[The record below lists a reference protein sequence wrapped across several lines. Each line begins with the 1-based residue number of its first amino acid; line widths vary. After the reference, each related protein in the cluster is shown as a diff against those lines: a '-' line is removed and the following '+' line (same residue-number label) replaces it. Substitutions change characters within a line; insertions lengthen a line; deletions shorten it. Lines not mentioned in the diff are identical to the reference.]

1 MTSTTPR
8 DLMYSTAIKP
18 ISISSNAQTRRFLPI
33 TSGTYSPA
41 NNNIIRIPITANA
54 FVDLKNA
61 MFKFTLANSGTTSAY
76 LDGSVGSVIN
86 RLNILS
92 PDGAPIETLDN
103 YAKLYNALSQLE
115 RNRDNY
121 QGISNMLEG
130 SSSGKAQVV
139 FTGTGVASIFNV
151 SYNGVAIGTFNFAV
165 AGATTLQIGPYRLV
179 KAADIIS
186 LTYRGFTRSASTLVA
201 RPESFTFGDFTISTT
216 AVAGEIFLNGV
227 DVSTA
232 ALATTFISGAIEVD
246 FDNNN
251 RSVALQPAG
260 TRTFNHN
267 LLSTITK
274 LDVLYPAFS
283 VSGGGFIIEITLSPS
298 LDVLNA
304 ADASTATA
312 YTLDQVEII
321 APVIQYP
328 ESVVQSFKQMVQAQ
342 GSVSMSSVSFQSFIH
357 PFTGKGATQN
367 LSIPL
372 AIRARS
378 LKALYFFFQAT
389 SPAAGNSRSAARSF
403 PADTANTSYQL
414 QIGSQYY
421 PAQNV
426 LLSTLN
432 IADSVAELEK
442 SVSKLSDI
450 RHGSVMNA
458 DNFVLSAAGGGT
470 SLFGIDLEASATS
483 FLENGINTADNSL
496 TMYLNINGL
505 HAIPND
511 VAHNVHIFAMF
522 DNTIS
527 ILPNG
532 NLVMTK

>member
-76 LDGSVGSVIN
+76 LDGSAGSVIN

-130 SSSGKAQVV
+130 SSSSRARVI
-139 FTGTGVASIFNV
+139 FTGTAVAGVFNV
-151 SYNGVAIGTFNFAV
+151 SYNNHSIGSISFAS
-165 AGATTLQIGPYRLV
+165 TSTLIVGPYKIVMTDTTGL
-179 KAADIIS
+179 AI
-186 LTYRGFTRSASTLVA
+186 TYRGVVRQFATGTASG
-201 RPESFTFGDFTISTT
+201 TFAIGDGLEFST
-216 AVAGEIFLNGV
+216 NGTPANV
-227 DVSTA
+227 LINGILVSTNTS
-232 ALATTFISGAIEVD
+232 LGVVFSTEIDED

-251 RSVALQPAG
+251 RSIAFAPAE

-274 LDVLYPAFS
+274 LEVLYPAFS

-298 LDVLNA
+298 LDVLNT
-304 ADASTATA
+304 ADGATATA

-389 SPAAGNSRSAARSF
+389 SPDAGNSRSGARSF
-403 PADTANTSYQL
+403 PANANNTSYQL

-432 IADSVAELEK
+432 IADSIAELEK

-458 DNFVLSAAGGGT
+458 DNFVLSASAGGT

-505 HAIPND
+505 DAIPNT